1 MKTIK
6 LTDSDGIQRIYNPM
20 YVTDVKL
27 ITNEYNK
34 EWCVVLFINGHN
46 RQDYSYIY
54 PCKSKEEAESLLNK
68 INDCLES
75 I

>member
-6 LTDSDGIQRIYNPM
+6 VTDSDGTKRIFNPR

-27 ITNEYNK
+27 VTNEYNK

-46 RQDYSYIY
+46 RHDYAYTY
-54 PCKSKEEAESLLNK
+54 LYKTKEEAESFLNE
-68 INDCLES
+68 INECLES